1 MKNECFFVGA
11 GTAGLE
17 PVTFCVTGRR
27 SNQLSYAP
35 VGCIMYY
42 VLCIMYYVLWYLY
55 KILYTISSSRGE
67 TRTRDPSL
75 MKAVL

>member
-35 VGCIMYY
+35 IKYSLVKTF
-42 VLCIMYYVLWYLY
+42 V
-55 KILYTISSSRGE
+55 ILRMTVRRLVDL
-67 TRTRDPSL
+67 TN
-75 MKAVL
+75 

>member
-42 VLCIMYYVLWYLY
+42 VLCIMYYGIYTKY
-55 KILYTISSSRGE
+55 FILSQVAGARLGLAT
-67 TRTRDPSL
+67 PAL
-75 MKAVL
+75 